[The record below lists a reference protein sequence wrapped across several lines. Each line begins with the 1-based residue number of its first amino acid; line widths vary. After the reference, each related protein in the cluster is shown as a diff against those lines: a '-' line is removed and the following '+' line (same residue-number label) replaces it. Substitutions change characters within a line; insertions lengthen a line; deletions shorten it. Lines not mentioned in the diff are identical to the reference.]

1 MTNTD
6 LAKQLIAWMRRD
18 AIATSSQDIIGMNN
32 DMMSLLELVSLLV
45 SLFRC
50 VLVVIFIHLV
60 VVVVRG
66 IVASKKKRLAWD
78 NTHHFNAEIDASDK
92 ERYGRG
98 GDKTALS
105 MIQEWC
111 LPVQD
116 VNFLLL
122 PLRVENCG
130 RRNNRVILRAYLVLK
145 MTYWHV
151 ESHVN
156 STEYPIVRS
165 IYTESQFMFVLPRLW
180 NKNM

>member
-66 IVASKKKRLAWD
+66 IVASEKKRLVWD

-92 ERYGRG
+92 ERYGAG
-98 GDKTALS
+98 G
-105 MIQEWC
+105 
-111 LPVQD
+111 
-116 VNFLLL
+116 
-122 PLRVENCG
+122 G
-130 RRNNRVILRAYLVLK
+130 
-145 MTYWHV
+145 
-151 ESHVN
+151 
-156 STEYPIVRS
+156 
-165 IYTESQFMFVLPRLW
+165 
-180 NKNM
+180 

>member
-60 VVVVRG
+60 VVVVVRG
-66 IVASKKKRLAWD
+66 IVASKKKRLVWD

-122 PLRVENCG
+122 PLRACGKLRPMQQQSHFASLPGVENDLLAC
-130 RRNNRVILRAYLVLK
+130 RI
-145 MTYWHV
+145 
-151 ESHVN
+151 
-156 STEYPIVRS
+156 
-165 IYTESQFMFVLPRLW
+165 PREQY
-180 NKNM
+180 